1 MEIDKTWLF
10 IPAKEKYMC
19 KLPSI
24 RADHLILDLEDS
36 LTGEQKGPGLE
47 LVYEACR
54 KYGGQRSIYVR
65 VNSEERME
73 QELNRLSACPVSGF
87 MLPKFEDVSVLER
100 LRESLDGKRVI
111 ALVESVRGIVRLE
124 EIAAHPLV
132 NVLAFGGED
141 FCRELGYGTG
151 EEAALFAKGKLVL
164 YAAYYGKT
172 SLDTVSFE
180 IRDMEKFL
188 LSYEKTRRMGFSGK
202 LLIHPAQAQAVHRY
216 CGAEERKRLHHVVEV
231 FRESGE
237 GLIRKHGRWY
247 EKPHTKKIEAYLH
260 RVAGEDL
267 S

>member
-10 IPAKEKYMC
+10 VPAKEKYMRR
-19 KLPSI
+19 LLSI

-36 LTGEQKGPGLE
+36 LTREQKEPGLE

-54 KYGGQRSIYVR
+54 KYGGSIYVR
-65 VNSEERME
+65 VNSEEGME
-73 QELNRLSACPVSGF
+73 RELNRLCACPVSGF

-237 GLIRKHGRWY
+237 GLVEIDGSWY
-247 EKPHTKKIEAYLH
+247 EKPHIKKIEAYLH
-260 RVAGEDL
+260 SLEGEDL